1 MPPLWRVPRTA
12 CRLLVAA
19 GLLMSLAGPAAAQAP
34 ERVRLRWNPP
44 QGVPILVTT
53 RYSYATLGGMMGWSE
68 SIHRLVSGMRV
79 TDGLEVRLLT
89 LDDRAGAGR
98 TEAEA
103 TAAALQLPRG
113 GVDQFEIDAT
123 GAWYTAGDDTLGPGR
138 VRASPLEIAL
148 EFPRVPTVAV
158 GDEWS
163 FSSVV
168 RSGKQV
174 AFLLTRDATARL
186 ESVVSHGGRWI
197 AFVSVKGTYS
207 WSGKGGFAAAGEERF
222 TQSVLWDLDG
232 EYPIAIRGE
241 SSGFSQPPPTA
252 SGPVARVEVRSRTQ
266 VDFAPEHNPG
276 STPAP

>member
-1 MPPLWRVPRTA
+1 MPPLRRVPRTA

-148 EFPRVPTVAV
+148 EFPRAPTVAV

-168 RSGKQV
+168 RSGK
-174 AFLLTRDATARL
+174 
-186 ESVVSHGGRWI
+186 
-197 AFVSVKGTYS
+197 
-207 WSGKGGFAAAGEERF
+207 
-222 TQSVLWDLDG
+222 
-232 EYPIAIRGE
+232 
-241 SSGFSQPPPTA
+241 
-252 SGPVARVEVRSRTQ
+252 
-266 VDFAPEHNPG
+266 
-276 STPAP
+276 